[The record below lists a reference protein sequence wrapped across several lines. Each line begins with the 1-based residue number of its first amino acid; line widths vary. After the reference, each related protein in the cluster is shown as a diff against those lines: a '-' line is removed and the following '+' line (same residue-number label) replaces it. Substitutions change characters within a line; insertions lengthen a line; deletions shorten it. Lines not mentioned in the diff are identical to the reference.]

1 MAFSQFDP
9 KKTTVIVGT
18 AAMRAFADGEMI
30 NVEFTVDKRSKHIGT
45 DGEGRHIKSAD
56 ASGVATIRLADYSPS
71 NAVLNTIDLAD
82 EPVPIT
88 MTDKSSTAD
97 LFFAESCMLVKVP
110 NMVKGAGAVMHEWQ
124 FQFING
130 TVTHTG
136 AIES

>member
-56 ASGVATIRLADYSPS
+56 ASGVATIRLARVTQCSTQSTWLMSPCRS
-71 NAVLNTIDLAD
+71 R
-82 EPVPIT
+82 
-88 MTDKSSTAD
+88 
-97 LFFAESCMLVKVP
+97 
-110 NMVKGAGAVMHEWQ
+110 
-124 FQFING
+124 
-130 TVTHTG
+130 
-136 AIES
+136 